1 MHGLSDVLRAV
12 AAVIAALALLPITP
26 AWSAEACHVVASNK
40 PNVHPAAFAP
50 TALNDDEVRLTF
62 VGHATFLIESPHG
75 VRIATDYNG
84 SVRPEIVPDVITMNH
99 AHPTHYTDRPDPTIK
114 HVLRGWDPDGGVARH
129 DLQVEDVH
137 IRNVPTNIRD
147 WPGGTEF
154 GGNSIFVFEVADLCI
169 AHLGHL
175 HHPLTPEHLRDLG
188 PIDVV
193 LAPVDGSWTMSLD
206 GMMEVLAAIHA
217 PLVVPMHYFSEFTL
231 DRFLARARERYAV
244 ERNGASLIALSRATL
259 PAKPTVLVLPAQ
271 WGE

>member
-1 MHGLSDVLRAV
+1 MRGLFDVLGAMA
-12 AAVIAALALLPITP
+12 AAVLALPLLPTTP
-26 AWSAEACHVVASNK
+26 ARSTEACHVVASNK
-40 PNVHPAAFAP
+40 PNVHPAAFTP
-50 TALNDDEVRLTF
+50 TALNDDEVGLTF

-84 SVRPEIVPDVITMNH
+84 AVRPEIVPDVITMNH
-99 AHPTHYTDRPDPTIK
+99 AHPTHYTDYPDPAIK
-114 HVLRGWDPDGGVARH
+114 YVLRGWDPNGGAARH

-175 HHPLTPEHLRDLG
+175 HHPLTSEHLRELG

-206 GMMEVLAAIHA
+206 GMMEVLGAIHA

-231 DRFLARARERYAV
+231 DRFLARAREQYAV
-244 ERNGASLIALSRATL
+244 ERNGSPSTVLSRATL
-259 PAKPTVLVLPAQ
+259 PSRPTVLVLPAQ